1 MAHWKGSITI
11 ANILRTSNNWKRY
24 IAWKGGHVRSAVFYH
39 VARMLACR
47 TPQLGAHLF
56 LCSNCHTV
64 MVVPHSCKSVFC
76 SSCGKVRTDQW
87 CQQLLSDML
96 DVPYRHLVFTL
107 PWELRLL
114 IQDNRK
120 LLLDVLFRAAA
131 DAILSLTAAG
141 PLPKGRKSLKW
152 VKGRKRLKPYLPG
165 MIMVLHT
172 FGSDIK
178 WNPHLHVIITAGGLS
193 LDHKRWVS
201 APKRYLVPAPLLG
214 TEWKLNVIAGV
225 RKAHTEHNLFRRRLR
240 KDRRRRINIDK
251 LLGHIRKKR
260 WHILI
265 GPSLRCADK
274 AVRYACRYTKRP
286 VIAEGRIVKFERGY
300 VTFHFKDYHKGG
312 ARSFKKLPVLVFI
325 DRLVQHLPEKKFRQ
339 VRHYGLFSNAKRTEY
354 LSKARQILAQRKK
367 RRPTPMTWEKRRKA
381 AGNRKPLSCP
391 RCGHLMEFWCLL
403 FGHHKSIAQIFGIK
417 PNERIPPKTILTR
430 DEVLSQVLLA

>member
-1 MAHWKGSITI
+1 
-11 ANILRTSNNWKRY
+11 
-24 IAWKGGHVRSAVFYH
+24 
-39 VARMLACR
+39 
-47 TPQLGAHLF
+47 
-56 LCSNCHTV
+56 
-64 MVVPHSCKSVFC
+64 
-76 SSCGKVRTDQW
+76 
-87 CQQLLSDML
+87 ML

-193 LDHKRWVS
+193 LDHQRWVS

-225 RKAHTEHNLFRRRLR
+225 RKAHTE
-240 KDRRRRINIDK
+240 
-251 LLGHIRKKR
+251 KR

-325 DRLVQHLPEKKFRQ
+325 PL
-339 VRHYGLFSNAKRTEY
+339 GSA
-354 LSKARQILAQRKK
+354 
-367 RRPTPMTWEKRRKA
+367 PT
-381 AGNRKPLSCP
+381 
-391 RCGHLMEFWCLL
+391 
-403 FGHHKSIAQIFGIK
+403 
-417 PNERIPPKTILTR
+417 
-430 DEVLSQVLLA
+430 

>member
-1 MAHWKGSITI
+1 MANWTGAISI

-24 IAWKGGHVRSAVFYH
+24 IAWKGGHVRSAAYYH
-39 VARMLACR
+39 VGRMLACR

-96 DVPYRHLVFTL
+96 DVAYRHLVFTL

-120 LLLDVLFRAAA
+120 RLLNVLFRAAA
-131 DAILSLTAAG
+131 DAVSSLTAGSPA
-141 PLPKGRKSLKW
+141 PKGRQSIKW
-152 VKGRKRLKPYLPG
+152 LNARKRHKPYVAGL
-165 MIMVLHT
+165 IVVSHT

-193 LDHKRWVS
+193 LDHQRWVS

-214 TEWKLNVIAGV
+214 TEWKLNVIAAI
-225 RKAHTEHNLFRRRLR
+225 RKAHADKPLFRRRLR
-240 KDRRRRINIDK
+240 KDRRRRIDIDL

-265 GPSLRCADK
+265 GPSLRCVDK

-286 VIAEGRIVKFERGY
+286 VIAEGRIVKFEHGF
-300 VTFHFKDYHKGG
+300 VTFRFKDYHKGG
-312 ARSFKKLPVLVFI
+312 ARSFKKLPALVFI
-325 DRLVQHLPEKKFRQ
+325 DRLVQHLPEKRFRQ
-339 VRHYGLFSNAKRTEY
+339 VRYYGLFSNARRREY
-354 LSKARQILAQRKK
+354 LSRTRQILAQRKK
-367 RRPTPMTWEKRRKA
+367 RRPKPIDWQQRRKA

-391 RCGHLMEFWCLL
+391 RCGHLMELWCLV
-403 FGHHKSIAQIFGIK
+403 FGRHQSVAQLIGVK
-417 PNERIPPKTILTR
+417 TDEYIPPKTLLTR
-430 DEVLSQVLLA
+430 ARVLSQTLPA